1 MRRLLASL
9 AVAGAFV
16 APATPA
22 YSASGAAHKH
32 PGLGIRLLEAPTALA
47 NDPRAHIYIIDHLA
61 PGTTIKRKVQVSDGT
76 VNPLDVSLYA
86 AGSQIKGGVWSPFSG
101 NQPDELS
108 QWISMSPA
116 SVHLSP
122 GQS

>member
-61 PGTTIKRKVQVSDGT
+61 PGTTIQRKVQVSDGT
-76 VNPLDVSLYA
+76 TSPLDVSLYA
-86 AGSQIKGGVWSPFSG
+86 AGSEIKDGLWSPYAG
-101 NQPDELS
+101 QRPDELS
-108 QWISMSPA
+108 QWITVQPSSL
-116 SVHLSP
+116 HLSP
-122 GQS
+122 